1 MYQDDNIQ
9 FNNFMRV
16 YHNTIRWQY
25 PEIERM
31 RWFLLSLE
39 ILLTVVTVWILI
51 KVYNFFDAA
60 YSWASALPT
69 LIAVGIFILIPAVC
83 IFIYIYQKYRAYLKE
98 KITYQ
103 VLKEFFNIETITETP
118 DVLNCGLWP
127 SLYSIIKIYDC
138 FKMTYKNL
146 ECKIVELVIGKT
158 GKNRD
163 YYDLEYYFDGVV
175 IQFSN
180 NKKLNGKIIIRS
192 KKKIN
197 LSGIIFVG
205 SLLINL
211 TAMFIILSLGYN
223 IREAFSAI
231 FPVLFLPMLISGIQC
246 FYSKEKKNIQT
257 TGSEGFRKHFDV
269 YADNIS
275 ELEMEVTP
283 KLISKFFNLK
293 SRFRNKPI
301 SCSFYEDKI
310 LFAIYGGNNLFEIG
324 NLLVPINKSKTVYRF
339 YNDINMIYEVMDYF
353 FQ

>member
-39 ILLTVVTVWILI
+39 ILLTVVIVWILI
-51 KVYNFFDAA
+51 KVYNFFDAT
-60 YSWASALPT
+60 YSWASAGVT
-69 LIAVGIFILIPAVC
+69 FFAICIFILIPAVC
-83 IFIYIYQKYRAYLKE
+83 LFICIYQEYRTYLKK

-103 VLKEFFNIETITETP
+103 VLKECFNIETITEAP

-127 SLYSIIKIYDC
+127 SFCSITKINDC
-138 FKMTYKNL
+138 FEMTYKNL
-146 ECKIVELVIGKT
+146 ECKIVKLEIRKT
-158 GKNRD
+158 GKTVDFN
-163 YYDLEYYFDGVV
+163 DLEYDFNGVV
-175 IQFSN
+175 IQFPN
-180 NKKLNGKIIIRS
+180 NKKLNGKVIIRS

-197 LSGIIFVG
+197 LAGLILIGF
-205 SLLINL
+205 LLINL
-211 TAMFIILSLGYN
+211 TTMFIILSLGYN

-231 FPVLFLPMLISGIQC
+231 FPVLFLPMLISGIQY
-246 FYSKEKKNIQT
+246 FYFKEKNNIQT
-257 TGSEGFRKHFDV
+257 IGSEGFRKQFEV
-269 YADNIS
+269 YADNAFEADIV
-275 ELEMEVTP
+275 LTQ
-283 KLISKFFNLK
+283 KLISKFLNFK

-324 NLLVPINKSKTVYRF
+324 NLLVPINKSRTVYKF
-339 YNDINMIYEVMDYF
+339 YNNIKMLYEIIDYSLE
-353 FQ
+353 